1 MSVTQTAPADAGA
14 PDTAAVQKAAGD
26 ARDMVLQ
33 AVFVP
38 QFLQKMASLG
48 YAAET
53 DAQALELLKIAEM
66 LENVPD
72 EAVFGKQAMAA
83 RNPYKIASD
92 ELAGH
97 LGLSQKQA
105 AAAAQNTAWTTA
117 GEYLKQQPQL
127 YNAALLLAAAG

>member
-1 MSVTQTAPADAGA
+1 
-14 PDTAAVQKAAGD
+14 
-26 ARDMVLQ
+26 
-33 AVFVP
+33 
-38 QFLQKMASLG
+38 
-48 YAAET
+48 
-53 DAQALELLKIAEM
+53 M

-83 RNPYKIASD
+83 RNPYKIAGD